1 MWLNFLEHYMKR
13 IFILLIS
20 ILILS
25 PCLADEGMWT
35 LNNLGAAK
43 LTQMRKMGLT
53 LTQKQ
58 LYDTIQPSLKDA
70 VVHFAGG
77 CTGVMVSK
85 QGLLFTNHHC
95 GYGAIQSQSS
105 VENDYLR
112 DGFVAQSMEEE
123 LPIPNMYVRFL
134 LKTIDVTDQVLKGIG
149 SEMEEKERNELTR
162 KKMDEIANL
171 FSNDSLSIEAEVN
184 AYLANNRYYLN
195 VYEVMTDIRL
205 VFAPPTSIGKFGG
218 DTDNWMWPRHTG
230 DFSIFRVYENPEKKQ
245 GYHAENR
252 PYKPKH
258 VAPVSLQGYKENSFA
273 MVVGYPGRTN
283 RYLSSWGIQ
292 QRVESQNKPRIE
304 VRGIKQEIWKEAML
318 KDDATRIK
326 YSNKYAGSSNYWK
339 NSIGM
344 NRGIEQMN
352 VIERKQKLENSLA
365 RWIGNNQSRVDRYG
379 ICLNFLEYAYSGSDE
394 YQKIQTY
401 LNEAFMSGMEIVRF
415 ANSVNNFKPAET
427 ENPEEKFET
436 QFASFFKNYD
446 PTLDEKVMVAMLK
459 IVKERVPAQ
468 YLPEIYL
475 EIAKKYKDDYAKY
488 AADLFKKSALPY
500 PEKLKNILL
509 DPKKEEKLEKDPAI
523 QLAQSVRKAL
533 NVVREGIDGYRY
545 DIMKGERLF
554 LAALMEMNPKTD
566 YYSDANSTMRI
577 TYGTVGGYIPYDGA
591 WYDYFTTQKGIL
603 EKQIANDPEFNVQ
616 PEILDMLKLKKF
628 GKYANK
634 EGNINVDFLSNNDI
648 TGGNSGSPVFDGKG
662 RVIGLAFDGN
672 WEAMSGD
679 IAFEPNVQRCINVDM
694 RYILYVI
701 ERWGKCDRLL
711 KELII
716 E

>member
-1 MWLNFLEHYMKR
+1 MKR

-20 ILILS
+20 VLILS

-35 LNNLGAAK
+35 LNNLGQAK
-43 LTQMRKMGLT
+43 LAQMKKMGLT
-53 LTQKQ
+53 LSQKQ

-77 CTGVMVSK
+77 CTGVMVSE

-134 LKTIDVTDQVLKGIG
+134 LKTIDVTNQVLEGID
-149 SEMEEKERNELTR
+149 SSIEEKERNELTR

-184 AYLANNRYYLN
+184 AYFANNRYYLN
-195 VYEVMTDIRL
+195 VYEIMTDIRL
-205 VFAPPTSIGKFGG
+205 VFAPPSSIGKFGG

-230 DFSIFRVYENPEKKQ
+230 DFSIFRVYANPEKKQ
-245 GYHAENR
+245 GYHAENQ

-258 VAPVSLQGYKENSFA
+258 VAPVSLQGYKENSFG
-273 MVVGYPGRTN
+273 MIIGYPGRTN

-318 KDDATRIK
+318 QNDATRIK
-326 YSNKYAGSSNYWK
+326 YSSKYAGSSNYWK

-344 NRGIEQMN
+344 NRGIERMN
-352 VIERKQKLENSLA
+352 VMERKQKLENDLS
-365 RWIGNNQSRVDRYG
+365 RWIGNHQSRVDRYG
-379 ICLNFLEYAYSGSDE
+379 TCLNFLEYAYNGSDE
-394 YQKIQTY
+394 SQMIQTY
-401 LNEAFMSGMEIVRF
+401 LNEAFMSGAEIVRF
-415 ANSVNNFKPAET
+415 VNSVNNFKPSES

-436 QFASFFKNYD
+436 QFASFYKNYD
-446 PTLDEKVMVAMLK
+446 PELDEKVITAMLK

-468 YLPEIYL
+468 YLPEIYQ
-475 EIAKKYKDDYAKY
+475 EITKKYKDDYAKY
-488 AADLFKKSALPY
+488 ASDLFKKSSLPY
-500 PEKLKNILL
+500 PEKLKSVLL
-509 DPKKEEKLEKDPAI
+509 DPKKEEKLEKDPVV

-533 NVVREGIDGYRY
+533 NAIRDGIESYRY

-577 TYGTVGGYIPYDGA
+577 TYGTMNGYVPYDGA

-603 EKQIANDPEFNVQ
+603 EKQIADDPEFNVQ
-616 PEILDMLKLKKF
+616 PEILDMLKQKKF

-648 TGGNSGSPVFDGKG
+648 TGGNSGSPIFDGKG

-679 IAFEPNVQRCINVDM
+679 IAFEPNVQRCINVDV

-701 ERWGKCDRLL
+701 EHWGKCDRLL

-716 E
+716 Q